1 MLDTKK
7 GKYTHEENQRIIQK
21 INDDFAQGIREKETL
36 KELSRE
42 LNRGFAGIMSHVR
55 KLRNQF
61 PDRFPAKQK
70 ANRSRNDRMN
80 SWTEAE
86 EQLVIET
93 VNRHLEQGK
102 PLSTA
107 ISELER
113 QLKRTQGA
121 IYQRIYNLRHKYP
134 ERFKHM
140 PQPRP
145 RGRRRLKPWQIES
158 SPSQQGEG
166 SHSEP
171 HTTPIQG
178 ETAASLEPSDPA
190 SLPGRNK
197 IPTPSEEE
205 MVLKAFEKRYGK
217 LNNAARKKM
226 RALIQEYGGTRV
238 SIALFTLS
246 EDKEFPAFILRFLH
260 DHLERNRL

>member
-1 MLDTKK
+1 WTSLPIFLNGKGLFFSVILFIIESLDRGGIKMLDTKK
-7 GKYTHEENQRIIQK
+7 GKYTHEENERIIQK

-107 ISELER
+107 ISGLER

-121 IYQRIYNLRHKYP
+121 IY
-134 ERFKHM
+134 
-140 PQPRP
+140 
-145 RGRRRLKPWQIES
+145 
-158 SPSQQGEG
+158 
-166 SHSEP
+166 
-171 HTTPIQG
+171 
-178 ETAASLEPSDPA
+178 
-190 SLPGRNK
+190 
-197 IPTPSEEE
+197 
-205 MVLKAFEKRYGK
+205 
-217 LNNAARKKM
+217 
-226 RALIQEYGGTRV
+226 
-238 SIALFTLS
+238 
-246 EDKEFPAFILRFLH
+246 
-260 DHLERNRL
+260 